1 MSSVKLPAG
10 RVPSVMRLL
19 NSTVE
24 FCLVYGIDET
34 STRELRY
41 LGGRGEPVC
50 LVGMSSSD
58 SLSVLSEGSAM
69 AAPNC

>member
-19 NSTVE
+19 NSIVE

-34 STRELRY
+34 STRELDI
-41 LGGRGEPVC
+41 LEEGV
-50 LVGMSSSD
+50 
-58 SLSVLSEGSAM
+58 SLSVWFVSYG
-69 AAPNC
+69 